1 MLCSSHPIRVEW
13 LQEVHDAL
21 WATPDVAID
30 YHKLIR
36 NHDVKAGPWRNNQRT
51 ISFWTPLKAP
61 AFVCKMI
68 GEVQRCAPLWQVP
81 CPGTSVPAEK
91 IQQQQ
96 CIYEVWRH
104 PKLHGA
110 AGSEPH
116 PLQSHSRRRWLQAHT
131 TAWPVFGLPARP
143 WLSSAAR
150 TTAVHC
156 LLEAQHGMLSAWLCR
171 GLSHSYGHSA
181 CCLLQPRMCLVPAEA
196 GEQLKLPQHPAD
208 LDGYADE
215 T

>member
-1 MLCSSHPIRVEW
+1 MVRQATLEVVFDNSSAQAGVGLAMQIVGRTVLHCRAVHFTLLLMLWSSHPICVEC

-68 GEVQRCAPLWQVP
+68 GEVQRCVPLWQVP

-91 IQQQQ
+91 I
-96 CIYEVWRH
+96 
-104 PKLHGA
+104 
-110 AGSEPH
+110 
-116 PLQSHSRRRWLQAHT
+116 
-131 TAWPVFGLPARP
+131 
-143 WLSSAAR
+143 SAA
-150 TTAVHC
+150 AMH
-156 LLEAQHGMLSAWLCR
+156 L
-171 GLSHSYGHSA
+171 
-181 CCLLQPRMCLVPAEA
+181 
-196 GEQLKLPQHPAD
+196 
-208 LDGYADE
+208 
-215 T
+215 